1 MKKMNL
7 IVSMACTGLLLA
19 ATSAFAEDTAT
30 APVAG
35 AKGAVSEQLHQEK
48 AQVKA
53 DREKLK
59 ADRQKL
65 RADRK
70 SARASRKA
78 HRQEKKT
85 N

>member
-7 IVSMACTGLLLA
+7 IVSMACAGLLVA

-30 APVAG
+30 PPAAG
-35 AKGAVSEQLHQEK
+35 EKGAVSAQLHEER

-70 SARASRKA
+70 AARASRKA
-78 HRQEKKT
+78 HRQEKKA